1 MNAKLRLLLQLI
13 NNHADVAYLVS
24 QGLSFSQISALIG
37 HALEQGFLEHD
48 ENGFRLTQL
57 AQKMLQDEAIKA
69 REGSQGRWISP
80 DDQYVIP
87 QVGVDEVYL
96 PKKKDSYFS

>member
-13 NNHADVAYLVS
+13 NNHADVAYLTS

-37 HALEQGFLEHD
+37 HAIEHRFLERD
-48 ENGFRLTQL
+48 EKGFCLTQL
-57 AQKMLQDEAIKA
+57 AQEMLRDEATKA
-69 REGSQGRWISP
+69 REGAQGRWISP
-80 DDQYVIP
+80 DDRYVIP
-87 QVGVDEVYL
+87 QVGFDEVYL